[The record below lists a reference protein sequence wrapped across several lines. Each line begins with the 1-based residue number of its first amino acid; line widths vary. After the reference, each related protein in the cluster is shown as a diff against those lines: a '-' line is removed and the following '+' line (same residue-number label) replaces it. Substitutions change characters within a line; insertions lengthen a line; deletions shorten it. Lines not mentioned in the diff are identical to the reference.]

1 MPLVTHVEQALEVR
15 LREKGLSFA
24 DGGDSTLCVKF
35 EESVK
40 VQVEFDGTKEDVQV
54 EPSQWVCY

>member
-1 MPLVTHVEQALEVR
+1 M
-15 LREKGLSFA
+15 GLSFA
-24 DGGDSTLCVKF
+24 NGGDTLCVKF

-54 EPSQWVCY
+54 EPAQWVCLILNII